1 MPANLLVFSWA
12 GIIFIFFYLDPFF
25 LEARPDNNLPWTRG
39 LSNFWPP
46 ENVVHAYFLSEICH
60 LCILHLND

>member
-46 ENVVHAYFLSEICH
+46 EMLFMHIFFRKSVTYVYYI
-60 LCILHLND
+60 